1 MSEKYYSLHNHTASS
16 NARLIDSINKVEDL
30 IQYAFELG
38 LSGIAITD
46 HETVNA
52 HIKAIKYV
60 EKMRAKD
67 EAWKNFKLIL
77 GNEIYLCRNNLNS
90 VNYDSKKDKFYHF
103 ILLAVDEIG
112 HEQIRKLSTRAYEH
126 SFMKNRM
133 RRVPTYYSDIE
144 EIIGSNPGHVI
155 ASSACLGGYLGTKL
169 LAASSREKYED
180 YFNSEIEMLKE
191 WIHYIQ
197 GIFGKDNFFLEL
209 QPSDMDEQIYV
220 NKWLIDIAKE
230 LGVDAIVTTDSH
242 YQTKE
247 DREFHKAYLNSKE
260 GDREVDAF
268 YSTTYLMSSEEIH
281 EFMDK
286 YNTAEVVSNLLAATR
301 KIGERIQ
308 DYDIRKPF
316 KLPYLPNDKDIELA
330 KVKIFDLPYD
340 RVNPEIWNKFINS
353 SEDSDRVFIQK
364 ILNRCNVERD
374 YYWTKERI
382 ERMEVELETVWNASQ
397 KQNITWTKYFL
408 QVSDYIDIAWT
419 EGDTIVGA
427 GRGSGVGFYLNYLL
441 DIIQIDPMVENV
453 PLFYWRFLNPERASI
468 LDIDS
473 DVQSNRRNKVIE
485 ALQRRYGEDRVIRVG
500 TERTEGSKSAVLT
513 AARGLGIDNDTAQY
527 IASLIESDRGIQ
539 RSLKE
544 TYYGDVEKEFQP
556 NKTFQEEMNK
566 YPELW
571 KVSQKIEGLQCGL
584 GCHAGGVIIVDEDIT
599 NTNSIV
605 KLNSGEWVTVWDLH
619 ESEEVSNVKIDL
631 LATLNLTRI
640 RTCLDLLVQYG
651 YVEQKATLRETY
663 ESAIGVYKLDREN
676 PEMWNR
682 LAKNEILSV
691 FQFDTPQGIQGISL
705 ARPSSVE
712 ELAALN
718 SIMRLMASEKGAEQP
733 LEKYARF
740 KKTPELWEMEM
751 VEYGLTEEE
760 RNILHPYLD
769 YEYGICASQEDI
781 MSMIQDPRLG
791 GWSLKDSDMLR
802 KSIAKKDPK
811 LYEELSKKY
820 FDTVKE
826 KNLSKTLCRYF
837 WEVLVNTQRGYS
849 FNLSHTLAYSII
861 GLQNMNLACSFP
873 IIFWNTANLI
883 VDSSGVDNG
892 EEDDE
897 EVFEAEEGVE
907 TEEEDEEEEDDE
919 EEAEVKEKAKRVKK
933 TVNYGK
939 TASAIGKF
947 KARGINI
954 FPPDINNSSFTFSP
968 DVESNSITYGLRG
981 ITRVSNE
988 VIKNI
993 IKNRPYTSFEN
1004 FLDKNKT
1011 NKLQTLNL
1019 IKSGAFDKL
1028 EGDRV
1033 ELMKKYIDMISDK
1046 KSRLTLQNMQM
1057 LLNYELIPEDMVFY
1071 GKLFMFN
1078 KYLKKNKDS
1087 LWYLLNESAINFIS
1101 TYFDTDL
1108 IDQGDRISQKK
1119 WDATYKKA
1127 MDPMREYLKAN
1138 NIAMLKKLNDA
1149 IVQEQWDKYALGS
1162 VSKWEMDSVSFYS
1175 HEHEL
1180 DNINFRVADFFK
1192 LPEEPKVEYTFPG
1205 AHGQEI
1211 KVFKLE
1217 FIVGTVIDKNKLK
1230 NTVTLLT
1237 PTGVVTVKVYKNQYS
1252 LFDKQLSERG
1262 EDGKKHVVEKSWFSK
1277 GTLLLVQGIRRG
1289 DNFIPKKRKDSIH
1302 PIISKITDI
1311 KEGGGLVLQLDR
1323 AEVEE

>member
-1 MSEKYYSLHNHTASS
+1 MPEKYYSLHNHTASS
-16 NARLIDSINKVEDL
+16 NARLLDCINKVEDL

-60 EKMRAKD
+60 EKMRAKN
-67 EAWKNFKLIL
+67 EAWKDFKLIL
-77 GNEIYLCRNNLNS
+77 GNEIYLCRNNLTS
-90 VNYDSKKDKFYHF
+90 ENYDSKKDKFYHF

-155 ASSACLGGYLGTKL
+155 ASSACLGGYLGTKI
-169 LAASSREKYED
+169 LAASTHIVKHPD
-180 YFNSEIEMLKE
+180 YYDSEIENLKE
-191 WIHYIQ
+191 WIKYIQ
-197 GIFGKDNFFLEL
+197 SIFGKENFYLEL
-209 QPSDMDEQIYV
+209 QPSDTDEQIFV
-220 NKWLIDIAKE
+220 NEQLIKFSDE
-230 LGVDAIVTTDSH
+230 LGAKAIVTTDSH
-242 YQTKE
+242 YQSKE

-268 YSTTYLMSSEEIH
+268 YATTYLMSSEEVH
-281 EFMDK
+281 EYMDK
-286 YNTAEVVSNLLAATR
+286 YNTHEIVSSLLENTC
-301 KIGERIQ
+301 KIGERIK

-316 KLPYLPNDKDIELA
+316 KLPYLPNEKDIELA
-330 KVKIFDLPYD
+330 KVNVFDLPYGK
-340 RVNPEIWNKFINS
+340 VYNPEIWNNFIIS
-353 SEDSDRVFIQK
+353 KEDSDRVFIQK
-364 ILNRCNVERD
+364 IIRRCNSNRD

-382 ERMEVELETVWNASQ
+382 KRMEVELETVWNASQ

-485 ALQRRYGEDRVIRVG
+485 ALQRRYGENRVIRVG

-556 NKTFQEEMNK
+556 NKAFQEEMNK

-640 RTCLDLLVQYG
+640 RACLDLLVQYG

-663 ESAIGVYKLDREN
+663 ENAIGVYKLDREN

-705 ARPSSVE
+705 ARPNSVE

-751 VEYGLTEEE
+751 IQYGLSEEE

-791 GWSLKDSDMLR
+791 L
-802 KSIAKKDPK
+802 
-811 LYEELSKKY
+811 
-820 FDTVKE
+820 
-826 KNLSKTLCRYF
+826 LC
-837 WEVLVNTQRGYS
+837 
-849 FNLSHTLAYSII
+849 
-861 GLQNMNLACSFP
+861 
-873 IIFWNTANLI
+873 
-883 VDSSGVDNG
+883 
-892 EEDDE
+892 
-897 EVFEAEEGVE
+897 
-907 TEEEDEEEEDDE
+907 
-919 EEAEVKEKAKRVKK
+919 
-933 TVNYGK
+933 
-939 TASAIGKF
+939 
-947 KARGINI
+947 
-954 FPPDINNSSFTFSP
+954 
-968 DVESNSITYGLRG
+968 
-981 ITRVSNE
+981 
-988 VIKNI
+988 
-993 IKNRPYTSFEN
+993 
-1004 FLDKNKT
+1004 
-1011 NKLQTLNL
+1011 
-1019 IKSGAFDKL
+1019 
-1028 EGDRV
+1028 
-1033 ELMKKYIDMISDK
+1033 
-1046 KSRLTLQNMQM
+1046 SR
-1057 LLNYELIPEDMVFY
+1057 
-1071 GKLFMFN
+1071 
-1078 KYLKKNKDS
+1078 
-1087 LWYLLNESAINFIS
+1087 
-1101 TYFDTDL
+1101 
-1108 IDQGDRISQKK
+1108 R
-1119 WDATYKKA
+1119 
-1127 MDPMREYLKAN
+1127 
-1138 NIAMLKKLNDA
+1138 
-1149 IVQEQWDKYALGS
+1149 
-1162 VSKWEMDSVSFYS
+1162 
-1175 HEHEL
+1175 
-1180 DNINFRVADFFK
+1180 
-1192 LPEEPKVEYTFPG
+1192 
-1205 AHGQEI
+1205 
-1211 KVFKLE
+1211 
-1217 FIVGTVIDKNKLK
+1217 
-1230 NTVTLLT
+1230 
-1237 PTGVVTVKVYKNQYS
+1237 
-1252 LFDKQLSERG
+1252 
-1262 EDGKKHVVEKSWFSK
+1262 
-1277 GTLLLVQGIRRG
+1277 
-1289 DNFIPKKRKDSIH
+1289 
-1302 PIISKITDI
+1302 
-1311 KEGGGLVLQLDR
+1311 
-1323 AEVEE
+1323 